1 MFTQADEDEE
11 EEEEEVEAEPKVEET
26 TPPSESVKAEPVVS
40 HVAHHECCESLR
52 NIQQSVFVSGVWF
65 VVPPT
70 QSHAAAA
77 VLLYCIMWD
86 TRIQQQ
92 QD

>member
-40 HVAHHECCESLR
+40 PIAHQKC
-52 NIQQSVFVSGVWF
+52 
-65 VVPPT
+65 
-70 QSHAAAA
+70 SHCSDQC
-77 VLLYCIMWD
+77 VLQCIFL
-86 TRIQQQ
+86 
-92 QD
+92 

>member
-40 HVAHHECCESLR
+40 HTTHYMCRQC
-52 NIQQSVFVSGVWF
+52 
-65 VVPPT
+65 
-70 QSHAAAA
+70 SHCKYP
-77 VLLYCIMWD
+77 LSMCQCIFL
-86 TRIQQQ
+86 
-92 QD
+92 